1 MPEYHWIFRLLG
13 LVGVVAALGLLVRFG
28 GAIRKRV
35 DDPNVIRIY
44 LATLGLGTAYGMAIS
59 VIAVFLTAR
68 GYRETDIG
76 SLAAWFAAG
85 IMLTAIASGSLVGKF
100 GAKRVLTAA
109 LFTYA
114 ATVTLFPFAPSY
126 GAIAALRVVDGA
138 ASVLVWVASE
148 TILVA
153 RARREIKAFVTSI
166 YGMSI
171 AVGYGVGSF
180 SAFVAAKLLPNERVF
195 MVAGAISV
203 VTGTFVLLR
212 LSRDADAHSK
222 GAEEPTAPS
231 AEPTSVSASPP
242 GESPLGALINRIK
255 TSCFATF
262 AYGYFQSSVVL
273 FLPLFMKGEKHI
285 PEDRT
290 RLITG
295 FFAGGMLLAIN
306 FAGRLGD
313 RYGHLLV
320 MRYLAVVGTTMIAG
334 FVWLDGFVGMAF
346 AVFVAGATLA
356 SISPLSLALQGLVTR
371 EYHRATGVYNA
382 FYAAGMVLGPPIS
395 SQIFH
400 RQGGGPMLYH
410 LAALWAL
417 FVVFAQVFR
426 RDDPAV
432 ARNAEAPA
440 PLPAP
445 EPE

>member
-1 MPEYHWIFRLLG
+1 MPQGLWIQLLE
-13 LVGVVAALGLLVRFG
+13 LLAALGALVLLLRFVKAVRQ
-28 GAIRKRV
+28 RV
-35 DDPNVIRIY
+35 DDPSVIRIY

-85 IMLTAIASGSLVGKF
+85 IMLTAVASGSLVGRF
-100 GAKRVLTAA
+100 GAKPVLSAA

-114 ATVTLFPFAPSY
+114 ATVSLFPFAPTY
-126 GAIAALRVVDGA
+126 AAIAALRVVDGA

-166 YGMSI
+166 YGMAI
-171 AVGYGVGSF
+171 AVGYGIGSF
-180 SAFVAAKLLPNERVF
+180 GAFGAAKLLPNERVF
-195 MVAGAISV
+195 LVAGAISV
-203 VTGTFVLLR
+203 LTGLFVLLR
-212 LSRDADAHSK
+212 LDRHADSHAASVDADAA
-222 GAEEPTAPS
+222 GPAEQSPFGDL
-231 AEPTSVSASPP
+231 VS
-242 GESPLGALINRIK
+242 RIK

-273 FLPLFMKGEKHI
+273 FLPLFMKTEKHI

-295 FFAGGMLLAIN
+295 FFAAGMLVAIN

-320 MRYLAVVGTTMIAG
+320 MRYLAVIGTTMIAG
-334 FVWLDGFVGMAF
+334 FVWLDDFSGMAL

-356 SISPLSLALQGLVTR
+356 SISPLSLALQGLVTP
-371 EYHRATGVYNA
+371 EYHRATGIYNA

-400 RQGGGPMLYH
+400 RAGGGPMLYH
-410 LAALWAL
+410 LSALWAG
-417 FVVFAQVFR
+417 FIVFALLFR
-426 RDDPAV
+426 RDDPAFV
-432 ARNAEAPA
+432 RGRVTAA
-440 PLPAP
+440 PLAAP
-445 EPE
+445 EAD